1 MQVTCLL
8 GSPRPGSN
16 SSAVAKRFCESAAA
30 CGATIETFT
39 LNKLTYRGCQ
49 ACMVCKTKRDHCV
62 LDDDL
67 KAVLEAVR
75 AADLVVLASPVYYGD
90 VSAQLKAFIDRT
102 YSYLVPD
109 YITRA
114 DRSRLPRGKRL
125 VMILTQGNPD
135 EKLFG
140 DIFPK
145 YSGFLEWEGIEES
158 YLIRGCGLQGENA
171 VAQRP
176 ELLREAEAL
185 AGKLCR
191 P

>member
-1 MQVTCLL
+1 MQVACLL

-16 SSAVAKRFCESAAA
+16 SSAIAKRFCESAAA
-30 CGATIETFT
+30 FGAAIETFA

-49 ACMVCKTKRDHCV
+49 ACMVCKTKLDHCV

-109 YITRA
+109 YITRV
-114 DRSRLPRGKRL
+114 DRSRLPGGKRL

-135 EKLFG
+135 ETLFG

-145 YSGFLEWEGIEES
+145 YSSFLAWEGIEES
-158 YLIRGCGLQGENA
+158 YLIRGCGLQGERA

-185 AGKLCR
+185 AGKLCQ

>member
-1 MQVTCLL
+1 MQVACVL

-16 SSAVAKRFCESAAA
+16 SSAIAKRFCDTAAA
-30 CGATIETFT
+30 LGATIETFV

-49 ACMVCKTKRDHCV
+49 ACMVCKTKLDRCV

-75 AADLVVLASPVYYGD
+75 AADIVVLASPVYYGD
-90 VSAQLKAFIDRT
+90 LSAQLKGFIDRT

-109 YITRA
+109 YISRE
-114 DRSRLPRGKRL
+114 DRSRLPHGKTL

-135 EKLFG
+135 ESIFG

-145 YSGFLEWEGIEES
+145 YSNFLRWEGIEES
-158 YLIRGCGLQGENA
+158 HLIRGCGLQGEDA
-171 VAQRP
+171 VAGQP
-176 ELLREAEAL
+176 DLLREAEAL